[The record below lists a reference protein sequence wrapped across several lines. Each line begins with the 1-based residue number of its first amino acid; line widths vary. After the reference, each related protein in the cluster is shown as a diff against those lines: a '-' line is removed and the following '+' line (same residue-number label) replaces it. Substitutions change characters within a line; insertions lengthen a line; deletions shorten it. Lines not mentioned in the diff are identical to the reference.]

1 MGHSHS
7 HNHSHHHD
15 LNSRNLLISIFLNIA
30 ITVAQVIGGIVS
42 GSLALLSDALHNFSD
57 VISLIISWIAN
68 KLVKKKASLKRTFGY
83 KRAEILAAFIN
94 AATLIVVAV
103 LLIFEAI
110 ERFRNPQEIES
121 NLVIWL
127 SIIAI
132 LGNGFSVLL
141 LKKNA
146 DNNMNLKSAYLHLL
160 TDMLASVAV
169 LIGGLLMKYY
179 EIWWIDSVLTLA
191 IAVYLVVMGW
201 DLLKNSFKVLMLFTP
216 DSTSVKSIVED
227 IQTIDAV
234 KNVHHV
240 HIWQLNEEEIPNTI
254 IADNTGGILMQRG
267 EVDMCIVGTDRTLSN
282 GDVCNKIGTYLKA
295 LAAHDNNIPFYVTLP
310 SSTIDWD
317 IKNAQD
323 IPIEERNSEE
333 LSHVEGIDENNEIK
347 KVLIYPKKSK
357 AMNLAFDITP
367 AKYVTGLITEKGT
380 CEASPEGLKKLF
392 K

>member
-234 KNVHHV
+234 KNIHHV
-240 HIWQLNEEEIPNTI
+240 HIWQLNEEEIHLEAHI
-254 IADNTGGILMQRG
+254 DFKEDI
-267 EVDMCIVGTDRTLSN
+267 TLSQF
-282 GDVCNKIGTYLKA
+282 DVILN
-295 LAAHDNNIPFYVTLP
+295 
-310 SSTIDWD
+310 S
-317 IKNAQD
+317 
-323 IPIEERNSEE
+323 IEE
-333 LSHVEGIDENNEIK
+333 
-347 KVLIYPKKSK
+347 LIYHKY
-357 AMNLAFDITP
+357 DINHINIQP
-367 AKYVTGLITEKGT
+367 EYGKCDAKDVIVQD
-380 CEASPEGLKKLF
+380 
-392 K
+392 